1 MGNSGQVTINCPGI
15 DEKALQYLRQQLQS
29 QNDASRTIRNLN
41 DLNDSL
47 RQQADDWA
55 GRYRDL
61 SARLASDGS
70 EEDRQAR
77 ALIQQG
83 EFAKAEAILEALAVK
98 QEAQVARAAAT
109 QYSLGDL
116 AMLRFDAP
124 RALLYY
130 TKAFRYQPDNPLYA
144 YGYARGAYHER
155 RYAEAEEGWTNALRH
170 YRDLATRDGGAY
182 RPYVAGTLNNLAVL
196 YRATGRL
203 AEAEKAYDEALTIRR
218 DLATRD
224 PGAYRPDVAQT
235 LNNLAVLY
243 SATGR
248 LAEAE
253 KAYDEALTIY
263 RDLATRNPAVY
274 VSKVKAVTDA
284 LAKFR
289 K

>member
-1 MGNSGQVTINCPGI
+1 MRAWVAVAVALGLEASGLSTPAKAAGTVDSIAQQSSGPCSPPIVGNSGQVTINCPGI

-144 YGYARGAYHER
+144 YGYARAAYHER

-203 AEAEKAYDEALTIRR
+203 AEAEKAYDEALTI
-218 DLATRD
+218 
-224 PGAYRPDVAQT
+224 
-235 LNNLAVLY
+235 
-243 SATGR
+243 
-248 LAEAE
+248 
-253 KAYDEALTIY
+253 Y

-274 VSKVKAVTDA
+274 VSKVKAVTET